1 MSKILGVLIILAA
14 GALAFFAMDDGGF
27 LKSSLSQQENAPCI
41 QLTPADQFIQMVN
54 NDFQTLL
61 KNGELPEEWKQIAT
75 IQARMSSSL
84 AKALM
89 GKKRPHFERVKDG
102 TTYLEL
108 EFMDLPDET
117 NPGVIIQASLFDIK
131 SQNKIF
137 EIGRTYT
144 MEDLNK
150 ENVTSDEDQ
159 NSQ

>member
-1 MSKILGVLIILAA
+1 MTKILGVLIILAA
-14 GALAFFAMDDGGF
+14 GAVAFLAMEDEGV
-27 LKSSLSQQENAPCI
+27 LKSFTKAESVPCV
-41 QLTPADQFIQMVN
+41 QLTPAEQFIQMIN
-54 NDFQTLL
+54 SDFKALGEA
-61 KNGELPEEWKQIAT
+61 GELPEEWKQIAT
-75 IQARMSSSL
+75 IQARMNSSL
-84 AKALM
+84 GKALM

-144 MEDLNK
+144 MEELNR
-150 ENVTSDEDQ
+150 ENEPSEDNQ
-159 NSQ
+159 KSQ